1 MIDNSKW
8 INTISKVDKR
18 DGEDFNVDPNI
29 WINTIP
35 PKKNNN
41 IVNKFLVSGI
51 VFVIGIILV
60 TTVKNE
66 TRSLQR
72 EINGLEASIYYLKT
86 DLKKEILEHE
96 VITSPEYISN
106 LAAKYLDEEM
116 VSYKKS
122 QIEILKD
129 EEDKIFSKEKI
140 NIKKENKIKL
150 KIAKKINKTKIE
162 LKKLQELSQSP
173 KKIPTEV
180 KTTLAQKI
188 EEKKNELKN
197 LYENPKEAINVKKLQ
212 KWGAFQVV
220 KLFLGVPIIPGR

>member
-1 MIDNSKW
+1 MMDNSKW
-8 INTISKVDKR
+8 INTLSKISK
-18 DGEDFNVDPNI
+18 EDEGDFSVDPNV

-35 PKKNNN
+35 PKKNKN
-41 IVNKFLVSGI
+41 IFKKFLVTSI
-51 VFVIGIILV
+51 VFVTGIILV

-72 EINGLEASIYYLKT
+72 EINGLETSIYYLKT
-86 DLKKEILEHE
+86 DLRKETLEHE

-106 LAAKYLDEEM
+106 LATKHLDEKM

-129 EEDKIFSKEKI
+129 EEDKIFSKEET
-140 NIKKENKIKL
+140 NIKTENKIKL
-150 KIAKKINKTKIE
+150 KVVKKINKTKKE
-162 LKKLQELSQSP
+162 LKKLQDLYQNP
-173 KKIPTEV
+173 KKIPNEI

-197 LYENPKEAINVKKLQ
+197 LYKNPKEAISMNKLQ